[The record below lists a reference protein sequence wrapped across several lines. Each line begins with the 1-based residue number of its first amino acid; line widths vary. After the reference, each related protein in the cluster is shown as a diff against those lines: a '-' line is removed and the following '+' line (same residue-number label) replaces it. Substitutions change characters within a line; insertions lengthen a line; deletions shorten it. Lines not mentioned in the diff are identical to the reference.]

1 MIAGVIQMARR
12 KSKKSPRRRSTAINI
27 SNLAEAYIQTS
38 IVTKMATGLSPWAF
52 VTSNEGATTGAG
64 TVTLKELLTRFN
76 DVHAGTTMTEGELVW
91 NNVTNNWMD
100 AGIKLVGV
108 TFGFRVANKLLRKP
122 KRQIN
127 SLARQAGIGDVV
139 RV

>member
-1 MIAGVIQMARR
+1 MIADVIQMARR
-12 KSKKSPRRRSTAINI
+12 KSKRTPRRRSTAINI

-38 IVTKMATGLSPWAF
+38 IVTKMATGLSPWNF
-52 VTSNEGATTGAG
+52 LTSKESPTGAS
-64 TVTLKELLTRFN
+64 TITLKELLTRFN
-76 DVHAGTTMTEGELVW
+76 EPHYGTTLTEGELVW
-91 NNVTNNWMD
+91 KNINDKWMD

-127 SLARQAGIGDVV
+127 ALARQAGIGDVV